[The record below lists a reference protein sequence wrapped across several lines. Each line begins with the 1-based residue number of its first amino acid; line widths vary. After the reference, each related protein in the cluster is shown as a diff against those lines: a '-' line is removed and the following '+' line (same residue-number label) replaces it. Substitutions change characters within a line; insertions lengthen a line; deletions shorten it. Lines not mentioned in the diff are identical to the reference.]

1 MRSCSHSF
9 AKHASSTLNSENYD
23 DNYGNDGDNDLM
35 DDYDDN
41 YGNDGDND
49 LMDDYDDMGDSLDS
63 RHIFGD

>member
-9 AKHASSTLNSENYD
+9 AKHVSSTLNSEN
-23 DNYGNDGDNDLM
+23 
-35 DDYDDN
+35 YDDN